1 MLSQPF
7 LDRVKRAKPVLM
19 DRWELDVKSAD
30 DMTKEELDWVPPSL
44 AKTKATDAVTA
55 EASGAVAGSTGGAAA
70 GDSGGDESGTE
81 SKSVV
86 VTVPLGGGGGIGGG
100 MEGDRLRGVFCNYW
114 SIGCDASVLFDFHRE
129 RKRNPK
135 RFTGQL
141 KNKSIYMVK
150 GMKRM
155 CGEPYLRG
163 CLTIEL
169 EGGNSTIVGR
179 RPLVIPKYVL
189 RVIHID
195 VWHQHNRRTTRH
207 SCSSNHF
214 RTL

>member
-1 MLSQPF
+1 
-7 LDRVKRAKPVLM
+7 
-19 DRWELDVKSAD
+19 
-30 DMTKEELDWVPPSL
+30 
-44 AKTKATDAVTA
+44 
-55 EASGAVAGSTGGAAA
+55 
-70 GDSGGDESGTE
+70 
-81 SKSVV
+81 
-86 VTVPLGGGGGIGGG
+86 

-179 RPLVIPKYVL
+179 RPLVIPKYVP
-189 RVIHID
+189 RVIHMD